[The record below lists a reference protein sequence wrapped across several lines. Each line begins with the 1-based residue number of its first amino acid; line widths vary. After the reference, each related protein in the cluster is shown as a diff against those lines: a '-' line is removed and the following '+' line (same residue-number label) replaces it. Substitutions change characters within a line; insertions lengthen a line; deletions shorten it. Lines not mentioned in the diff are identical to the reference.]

1 MPKLKLMPEIVYL
14 VYGKMITLSRR
25 GNGEE
30 ENTDL
35 MIAAKKFF

>member
-1 MPKLKLMPEIVYL
+1 MPDQVGTSTG
-14 VYGKMITLSRR
+14 YGKMITFSRR

-35 MIAAKKFF
+35 MIVVKKFF